1 MTHITRRDLIL
12 LLLGV
17 GDKEAGRLGGITRL
31 QKLIYLLQREEGFQ
45 PDGEGFE
52 FEPYKAGPYS
62 ARVYDDLEFLE
73 NIGLIKSEVT
83 DVATDSEAAEIEEI
97 DQLEFD
103 DLFEDKRGNGNGG
116 ASGPP
121 PDAYEER
128 QFALTADGLEKF
140 KVLSENESFRPA
152 SDAVRRIKSRFGTHS
167 LDDLLYY
174 VYSKYPEMTTESEI
188 KEKVLARRSR
198 Q

>member
-1 MTHITRRDLIL
+1 MAHITRRDLIL
-12 LLLGV
+12 LLLGDA
-17 GDKEAGRLGGITRL
+17 DKKSERLGGITRL
-31 QKLIYLLQREEGFQ
+31 QKLIYLLGKEGGLK

-52 FEPYKAGPYS
+52 FEAYKAGPYS
-62 ARVYDDLEFLE
+62 PRVYDDLEFLE
-73 NIGLIKSEVT
+73 NLGLLKSEVT

-103 DLFEDKRGNGNGG
+103 DLFEEKRGNESGDT
-116 ASGPP
+116 SGPM

-128 QFALTADGLEKF
+128 QFELTEAGLAKF
-140 KVLSENESFRPA
+140 KSLRDDERFQPA
-152 SDAVRRIKSRFGTHS
+152 IDAVRKIKSRFGNYS

-174 VYSKYPEMTTESEI
+174 VYSKYPDMTTESEI
-188 KEKVLARRSR
+188 KDRVLARRSR

>member
-1 MTHITRRDLIL
+1 MAHITRRDLIL
-12 LLLGV
+12 LLLGAA
-17 GDKEAGRLGGITRL
+17 DKKAGRLGGITRL
-31 QKLIYLLQREEGFQ
+31 QKLIYLLEKEGGLK

-62 ARVYDDLEFLE
+62 ARLYDDLEFLE
-73 NIGLIKSEVT
+73 NLGLLKSEVT
-83 DVATDSEAAEIEEI
+83 SVATDSEAAEIEEI

-103 DLFEDKRGNGNGG
+103 DLFEEKRGNENGDTN
-116 ASGPP
+116 GPM

-128 QFALTADGLEKF
+128 QFELTDDGLAKF
-140 KVLSENESFRPA
+140 KALRDHEEFQPA
-152 SDAVRRIKSRFGTHS
+152 TDAVRRIKSRFGNYS

-174 VYSKYPEMTTESEI
+174 VYSKYPDMTTESEI
-188 KEKVLARRSR
+188 KDRVLARRSR